1 MWGMWADGTLD
12 GLKQIAKEEGWHDKE
27 TADDKEADTYARN
40 GDQDSHES
48 SGQVKP
54 VKVYYPRD
62 NGQPPK
68 ELTAKDH
75 DELESLLRLGWKLE
89 PNGE

>member
-1 MWGMWADGTLD
+1 VPS
-12 GLKQIAKEEGWHDKE
+12 EGNENTDQ
-27 TADDKEADTYARN
+27 EADTYARN